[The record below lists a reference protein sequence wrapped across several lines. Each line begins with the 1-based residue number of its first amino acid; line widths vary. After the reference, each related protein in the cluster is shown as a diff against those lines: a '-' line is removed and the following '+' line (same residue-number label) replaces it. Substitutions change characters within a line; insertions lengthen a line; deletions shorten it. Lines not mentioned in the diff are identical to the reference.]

1 MWGAGG
7 FPVGNHLTYFR
18 NHLTCLKIKSN
29 FNFQGG
35 NRTVSAFLICQ
46 EKQNTEHKTN
56 RDNTDIGTLFLVSTP
71 IGNLEDIT
79 LRGIRTLKEADYILA
94 EDTRTA
100 HRLLTHLGISGKIL
114 SYYSYNEKRRIPRV
128 IDLLLSG
135 KNVALISEAGTP
147 LISDP
152 GHKLVAAAIRNNIIV
167 RPIPGASALLA
178 ALVASGLPT
187 DRFVFEGFLPRK
199 KGRKTRLEFLAQEPG
214 TIIIYESALR
224 IQKTIEDIV
233 KILGNRYIVLARE
246 VTKKFEEFIRGNARE
261 VLQELTTRKL
271 KGEIVLL
278 IAGTKYRA
286 VLNEKDRK

>member
-1 MWGAGG
+1 MTS
-7 FPVGNHLTYFR
+7 PVTE
-18 NHLTCLKIKSN
+18 SN
-29 FNFQGG
+29 FKFEGG
-35 NRTVSAFLICQ
+35 NLAVSAFLICN
-46 EKQNTEHKTN
+46 EKQERKTKQNHTEVG
-56 RDNTDIGTLFLVSTP
+56 ILFLVSTP

-79 LRGIRTLKEADYILA
+79 LRAIRTLKEVDIILA

-100 HRLLTHLGISGKIL
+100 HRLLNHLGISGKVL
-114 SYYSYNEKRRIPRV
+114 SYYSYNEKRRIPQV
-128 IDLLLSG
+128 LALLLSG
-135 KNVALISEAGTP
+135 KSVALISEAGTP

-152 GHKLVAAAIRNNIIV
+152 GHKLVTAAIRNDIPV
-167 RPIPGASALLA
+167 CPIPGPSAMLA

-246 VTKKFEEFIRGNARE
+246 VTKKFEEFIRGNARD
-261 VLQELTTRKL
+261 VLQELEIRKP

-278 IAGTKYRA
+278 IAGTKYRGNS
-286 VLNEKDRK
+286 NEKSRK